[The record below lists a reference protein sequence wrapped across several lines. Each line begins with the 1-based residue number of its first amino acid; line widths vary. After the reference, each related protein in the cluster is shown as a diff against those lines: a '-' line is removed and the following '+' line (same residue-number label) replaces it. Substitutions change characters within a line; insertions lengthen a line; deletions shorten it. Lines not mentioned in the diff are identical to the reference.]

1 MFSAE
6 RSRQATASILPF
18 PGRDEVRVLEPIHLS
33 PPHLVGAELT
43 ALKDSLASGWMAPA
57 GPMPQAFEEALA
69 GVTGFQHV
77 VAVSSGTAAL
87 LLAFRVLDIGPGD
100 EVWVPGF
107 TFIASIAPAV
117 QLGAQPRFFDICPA
131 SWTLDP
137 ALLARELRR
146 AAAHGRLPA
155 AVVAVDIYGQCAALD
170 VIVPLCGEY
179 GVPVI
184 SDSAEG
190 LGASQA
196 GRPAGRGALLA
207 AYSFNGNKI
216 ITAGG
221 GGALASDDA
230 RLIARAR
237 YLATQAKTPAAHYEH
252 DTTGYSCAM
261 PSLLAAVGL
270 AQLPCLAER
279 VAQRRA
285 IFARYQAGLGDL
297 PGISFMPEAAFGHAS
312 RWLTALLIDA
322 RRFGTSREG
331 LRQALAAVGVE
342 SRPVWKPLHLQPVF
356 RHAAREGGA
365 VAEKLF
371 EQGLCLPSG
380 SGLSR
385 AAQDRVMRAIRSAC
399 RA

>member
-1 MFSAE
+1 VFSAE

-146 AAAHGRLPA
+146 AAAHGRLPD

-184 SDSAEG
+184 SDSAVRAG
-190 LGASQA
+190 LLRL
-196 GRPAGRGALLA
+196 GRPAGRGAGRARRGDPRVDPL
-207 AYSFNGNKI
+207 
-216 ITAGG
+216 AGG
-221 GGALASDDA
+221 GG
-230 RLIARAR
+230 
-237 YLATQAKTPAAHYEH
+237 
-252 DTTGYSCAM
+252 
-261 PSLLAAVGL
+261 
-270 AQLPCLAER
+270 
-279 VAQRRA
+279 RR
-285 IFARYQAGLGDL
+285 
-297 PGISFMPEAAFGHAS
+297 
-312 RWLTALLIDA
+312 
-322 RRFGTSREG
+322 
-331 LRQALAAVGVE
+331 
-342 SRPVWKPLHLQPVF
+342 
-356 RHAAREGGA
+356 GA
-365 VAEKLF
+365 VTAAP
-371 EQGLCLPSG
+371 LCAGVPG
-380 SGLSR
+380 
-385 AAQDRVMRAIRSAC
+385 Q
-399 RA
+399 